1 MIRKTNSFYSVRHRS
16 GFTLLEL
23 LLVVF
28 ILSLL
33 ALSAIS
39 LTDSLDSSQ
48 DQFRYEQARNQ
59 AAKFERG
66 LIQRVVGQQSVS
78 GFVSDMG
85 GLPNNLLELSFGL
98 KDNISSVTPF
108 IPHQLILPVF
118 DGTPDASTLYHD
130 SEDVFIA
137 GLPVTKGFRGSLI
150 STGSVDFYAG
160 SYLDLVSGSAVDYRT
175 ASKSTFGDGWGTTAT
190 NGFLNTVNA
199 MGTIT
204 PTSRISSDHITVDDL
219 THGWAMDVFTS
230 PDAFGNTSNGEGAHQ
245 IHLKTVGKDGLLN
258 GTLGAGTDTYATDVP
273 MLSTTTRNDWATDI
287 ADIHIEVV
295 NDLPTSGNIVD
306 AVPDGTS
313 YAVRLL
319 VCNAKTTTPL
329 WRQYDS
335 LSFNT
340 IPANGTRSVSM
351 INPAAGVTRLVPAGE
366 HVLVLTRNTPLN
378 PNFVDVDTPLGR
390 TIELV
395 NGNSEN
401 TTYEQQRL
409 YVLALTGRNFRIT
422 LDSDDD
428 QDLLDYANT
437 SYQSCTLLDVDTVS
451 ERTALSA
458 ALKAGLEATIDTE
471 RGVSGTTLNVSC
483 ALAGNQLRIDI
494 TYQLPAGTPGQY
506 ANLPRARVEYSPPNY
521 TTDQFQYRGQIVNV
535 LPGQPNHLRLYLS
548 SLFTFTP

>member
-1 MIRKTNSFYSVRHRS
+1 
-16 GFTLLEL
+16 
-23 LLVVF
+23 
-28 ILSLL
+28 
-33 ALSAIS
+33 
-39 LTDSLDSSQ
+39 
-48 DQFRYEQARNQ
+48 
-59 AAKFERG
+59 
-66 LIQRVVGQQSVS
+66 
-78 GFVSDMG
+78 
-85 GLPNNLLELSFGL
+85 
-98 KDNISSVTPF
+98 
-108 IPHQLILPVF
+108 
-118 DGTPDASTLYHD
+118 
-130 SEDVFIA
+130 
-137 GLPVTKGFRGSLI
+137 
-150 STGSVDFYAG
+150 
-160 SYLDLVSGSAVDYRT
+160 
-175 ASKSTFGDGWGTTAT
+175 
-190 NGFLNTVNA
+190 
-199 MGTIT
+199 
-204 PTSRISSDHITVDDL
+204 
-219 THGWAMDVFTS
+219 
-230 PDAFGNTSNGEGAHQ
+230 
-245 IHLKTVGKDGLLN
+245 
-258 GTLGAGTDTYATDVP
+258 
-273 MLSTTTRNDWATDI
+273 
-287 ADIHIEVV
+287 
-295 NDLPTSGNIVD
+295 
-306 AVPDGTS
+306 
-313 YAVRLL
+313 
-319 VCNAKTTTPL
+319 
-329 WRQYDS
+329 
-335 LSFNT
+335 
-340 IPANGTRSVSM
+340 M